1 MAPAAQRAGA
11 RAPPQGGAGGIP
23 EAGAAPR
30 ACGALGSRAAVA
42 GGRAL
47 LAGPSVAR
55 RPPRPGARPP
65 QRRAAGLGLERARE
79 LQDAAGAVSR
89 RALCQGAGLLLH
101 LRPAGVPVRL
111 APRRFGRR
119 PREPR
124 PMARAVRRGME
135 VLERAERSG
144 PAPEAPARTPLR
156 DDRTAAP
163 ARRRG
168 RPPRPAF
175 PGFAPAP
182 RPALARPPR
191 LLGHAEPA
199 GHQPARPRRE
209 MRRRS
214 GRPGPLKDAPAA
226 LPFGRRRGLKTRWP
240 GQARP

>member
-1 MAPAAQRAGA
+1 MAPAAQRAGP

-30 ACGALGSRAAVA
+30 AGGALDSRAAVA

-47 LAGPSVAR
+47 LAGPPVAR

-65 QRRAAGLGLERARE
+65 QRRAAGLGLERGRE

-89 RALCQGAGLLLH
+89 CALRQGAGLLLH
-101 LRPAGVPVRL
+101 LRTAGVPVRL
-111 APRRFGRR
+111 APRPCRRR

-124 PMARAVRRGME
+124 PMARALRRGLE

-144 PAPEAPARTPLR
+144 PPLEAPAGTSLR

-168 RPPRPAF
+168 RSPHPAL

-182 RPALARPPR
+182 RSALARPPR

-199 GHQPARPRRE
+199 GHQPPRPCRE
-209 MRRRS
+209 MRRRG
-214 GRPGPLKDAPAA
+214 GRPGPFADAPAA
-226 LPFGRRRGLKTRWP
+226 LPRGRN
-240 GQARP
+240 